1 MWKPMILVS
10 VLSLALLAGCN
21 TNKDKL
27 NEETPMQ
34 DVENGV
40 NDAMRD
46 TRDAIDD
53 TVDKIDPNINN
64 HNNGNLP
71 NEPGRV
77 NDGTIDNGVVNPN
90 VNPNVDNGT
99 IAPGAPSVK
108 EEGIVESS
116 KDKKAE

>member
-1 MWKPMILVS
+1 MWKQILFVS

-40 NDAMRD
+40 NDTMRD

-53 TVDKIDPNINN
+53 TVDAVDPNR
-64 HNNGNLP
+64 
-71 NEPGRV
+71 PGRV
-77 NDGTIDNGVVNPN
+77 DEGVIENGNGAVTPN
-90 VNPNVDNGT
+90 VENGT
-99 IAPGAPSVK
+99 VAPGAPSVQ
-108 EEGIVESS
+108 EENIIENSR
-116 KDKKAE
+116 DKKPE

>member
-40 NDAMRD
+40 NDVMRD

-53 TVDKIDPNINN
+53 TVDRVDPDINN

-71 NEPGRV
+71 GEPGRV
-77 NDGTIDNGVVNPN
+77 NDGTIDNGV

-116 KDKKAE
+116 KDKTAE

>member
-1 MWKPMILVS
+1 MILVS

-21 TNKDKL
+21 MNKDKL

-40 NDAMRD
+40 NDVMRD

-53 TVDKIDPNINN
+53 TVDRVNPNIDN
-64 HNNGNLP
+64 HNNGTLP

-90 VNPNVDNGT
+90 VDNGT
-99 IAPGAPSVK
+99 IAPGAPAVK
-108 EEGIVESS
+108 EDGIVESS
-116 KDKKAE
+116 KDKKVQ

>member
-1 MWKPMILVS
+1 MWKPLILVS
-10 VLSLALLAGCN
+10 VMSLALLAGCN

-27 NEETPMQ
+27 NEETPMR

-40 NDAMRD
+40 NDVMRD

-53 TVDKIDPNINN
+53 TVDRVDPNVNN
-64 HNNGNLP
+64 YNNGTLP

-77 NDGTIDNGVVNPN
+77 NDGTVNPN

-99 IAPGAPSVK
+99 LAPGAPAAN
-108 EEGIVESS
+108 EEVIIESS
-116 KDKKAE
+116 KEKKPQ

>member
-1 MWKPMILVS
+1 MILVS
-10 VLSLALLAGCN
+10 VMSLALLAGCN
-21 TNKDKL
+21 TNNDKL
-27 NEETPMQ
+27 NEETPMR

-40 NDAMRD
+40 DDAMRD

-53 TVDKIDPNINN
+53 TMDAVDPSINN
-64 HNNGNLP
+64 NGDLP

-77 NDGTIDNGVVNPN
+77 NDGTINNDTVVPE
-90 VNPNVDNGT
+90 VDNGT

>member
-1 MWKPMILVS
+1 MWKTILFVS
-10 VLSLALLAGCN
+10 VMSLALLAGCN
-21 TNKDKL
+21 TNNDKL

-53 TVDKIDPNINN
+53 TMDTVDPNINN
-64 HNNGNLP
+64 NGNLE
-71 NEPGRV
+71 NKPGGV
-77 NDGTIDNGVVNPN
+77 DEGTINNGTLVPE
-90 VNPNVDNGT
+90 VDNGT
-99 IAPGAPSVK
+99 MAPGAPSVNQDDII
-108 EEGIVESS
+108 ENS